1 MKRHVLVTALDA
13 LLVAACG
20 SSAGSGATSASPAQT
35 TPTPSVSAIAS
46 CDELKV
52 AAAHVTTFVHYI
64 ALNVGSDND
73 ASAYFTERRDTVA
86 SLQAS
91 QAVRPSESKVQLAPV
106 PAGVGPR
113 AAASR
118 DGHPRVQPPGQHP
131 DDRLDDL
138 RSDGVGGPGTAGPR
152 GRREPRKVCRCVPG
166 LAIAETIRSS
176 WVSWS

>member
-1 MKRHVLVTALDA
+1 MKRHVLVTALAA

-73 ASAYFTERRDTVA
+73 SSAYFTELRDTVA

-91 QAVRPSESKVQLAPV
+91 QSVCPTDAKAALAALA
-106 PAGVGPR
+106 AGVETL
-113 AAASR
+113 AAVYR
-118 DGHPRVQPPGQHP
+118 
-131 DDRLDDL
+131 
-138 RSDGVGGPGTAGPR
+138 PGTSAD
-152 GRREPRKVCRCVPG
+152 V
-166 LAIAETIRSS
+166 IAADKAAVDALLPLGEAAFTALGMDPSAWKDTARYP
-176 WVSWS
+176 V